1 MSPPLIELGAAV
13 DAPIMHIAAANGFP
27 PQTYLPMLRAWLAD
41 YRVICLPPRAMWG
54 DQRPPTDYQD
64 WRGLADD
71 LLAGFAAW
79 NLRDVVALGHSMGA
93 VVSMLAAIKQPQRFK
108 ALILLDPVMLLP
120 NELERIGRAWQ
131 QRAVDQLP
139 MAARAKR
146 RRRFFD
152 SRNEALAHFRAKPL
166 FADWSDEAL
175 RLYAEHGLRAGA
187 EGFELTWPPE
197 WEAWYFST
205 VPLKIWETL
214 PKLEGLVPTFIL
226 RGETSAA
233 FVKDAFNDMKRA
245 LPSADC
251 RQVAGQG
258 HLFPQ
263 SAPQMTSQM
272 IQTWLDYFYHKG
284 HRGRRDFT
292 L

>member
-1 MSPPLIELGAAV
+1 MPQPLIELGAAV

-27 PQTYLPMLRAWLAD
+27 PQTYLPMLRAWLDD
-41 YRVICLPPRAMWG
+41 YRVICLPPRAMWSG
-54 DQRPPTDYQD
+54 QRPPADYQD
-64 WRGLADD
+64 WRTLADD

-93 VVSMLAAIKQPQRFK
+93 VVSLLAAIKQPQRFK
-108 ALILLDPVMLLP
+108 ALILLDPAMLP
-120 NELERIGRAWQ
+120 PAELERMGRAWRQ
-131 QRAVDQLP
+131 QTVDKLP
-139 MAARAKR
+139 MAARAKG

-152 SRNEALAHFRAKPL
+152 SRGEALAHFQTKPL

-175 RLYAEHGLRAGA
+175 RLYVKYGTQARAGQD
-187 EGFELTWPPE
+187 GIELAWPPE

-226 RGETSAA
+226 RGETSAT
-233 FVKDAFNDMKRA
+233 FVKEAFENARQA
-245 LPSADC
+245 LPSAVC
-251 RQVAGQG
+251 REVAGQG

-263 SAPQMTSQM
+263 SAPQTTSQM
-272 IQTWLDYFYHKG
+272 IQTWLDYFYHSGASPPPK
-284 HRGRRDFT
+284 
-292 L
+292 